1 MNNKIAFGI
10 NYQYG
15 YALFNLRIKIMV
27 ADANRI
33 KLAYMSTNYDLDY
46 NELHGHYKFVGIMPS
61 TAFHALYDD
70 LLDAMDAYKI
80 DTIKLKRRYRKAYC
94 QSYMGSISELKH
106 IVAGI
111 DDDDL
116 PF

>member
-1 MNNKIAFGI
+1 MNNKINFGI
-10 NYQYG
+10 TYQYG
-15 YALFNLRIKIMV
+15 YAIFNLRIKIMV

-33 KLAYMSTNYDLDY
+33 KLAHMSTNYYLGY
-46 NELHGHYKFVGIMPS
+46 NEHHGHYKFEGIMPS

-80 DTIKLKRRYRKAYC
+80 DTIKTKTRYRKAYRNSC
-94 QSYMGSISELKH
+94 IGPVSESKH
-106 IVAGI
+106 IVAGH

>member
-1 MNNKIAFGI
+1 MNNKIVFGI
-10 NYQYG
+10 TDLYG
-15 YALFNLRIKIMV
+15 YKLFNLRIKITV

-33 KLAYMSTNYDLDY
+33 KLAHTSTNYYLGY
-46 NELHGHYKFVGIMPS
+46 NELHGHYKFEGIMPL

-80 DTIKLKRRYRKAYC
+80 DTIKLKTRYRKAYRC
-94 QSYMGSISELKH
+94 NYMGPISELKH
-106 IVAGI
+106 IVAGH

>member
-33 KLAYMSTNYDLDY
+33 KLAHMSTNYYLGY
-46 NELHGHYKFVGIMPS
+46 NELHGHYKFEGIMPS
-61 TAFHALYDD
+61 TEFYALYDD

-80 DTIKLKRRYRKAYC
+80 DTIKTKTRYRKAYRC
-94 QSYMGSISELKH
+94 SYMGPISELKNIMEGH
-106 IVAGI
+106 
-111 DDDDL
+111 DDL